1 MPKCCLGCRLPQTP
15 CFNPPSLSA
24 LHICSTC
31 LLSLQEEQEP
41 LSWPCFLF
49 LVLTPSTNILGR
61 ANRAM
66 VTVQKDGS
74 RRTCAAS
81 QFNEVASSAHTPR
94 TDPPADLRTTENPGA
109 NFLRHPSASPAEDE
123 KPEVVA
129 ARQYPSIHNPKL
141 ELEYNVEPHLHAA
154 AYFHPVKMCSP
165 GQRELR
171 SEFESLFRRRFY
183 SSIDDW
189 APLWAL
195 KIEWT
200 YYRVSKKP
208 TN

>member
-31 LLSLQEEQEP
+31 LLSLQEEQEEQEP

-49 LVLTPSTNILGR
+49 LFLTPSTNILGR

-66 VTVQKDGS
+66 VIVQKDGS

-141 ELEYNVEPHLHAA
+141 ELA
-154 AYFHPVKMCSP
+154 

-189 APLWAL
+189 APPWAL